1 MKRIIALSMVI
12 FSLMLSTTTALAQKS
27 EQVYYEVIRYQVIN
41 DSQMD
46 KLENYWKDAAIP
58 ALNRLGVELIGVFKP
73 QFGAHGLD
81 LFVVIPHQS
90 LQSYA
95 VAWEQLAL
103 DKEYQKVG
111 TSFINRAKGEAVFFR
126 YSTSLLKA
134 FSHMPK
140 PEVPVHI
147 KGKGSRIFEMRTYES
162 HSKHDAKMK
171 IEMFNEGGEIAL
183 FRETGLHPVMF
194 GETIAGN
201 DMPNLVYILGF
212 ENMAE
217 RDANWGTFGNSE
229 GWKNMKDIPKYK
241 ATVSGITDVILKPT
255 SYSQM

>member
-1 MKRIIALSMVI
+1 MKQILTLSIAML
-12 FSLMLSTTTALAQKS
+12 SLMMFTVSVSAQKT

-41 DSQMD
+41 DTQMH

-58 ALNRLGVELIGVFKP
+58 AFNRLGVELIGVFKP
-73 QFGAHGLD
+73 QYGAHGLD
-81 LFVVIPHQS
+81 LFVVIPHKS

-95 VAWEQLAL
+95 VAWEQLEL
-103 DKEYQKVG
+103 DKEYQKAG
-111 TSFINRAKGEAVFFR
+111 ASFLNRAKDEAVFFR

-140 PEVPVHI
+140 PEVPAHI

-162 HSKHDAKMK
+162 HSKHDSKMK

-183 FRETGLHPVMF
+183 FRETGLHPVLF

-212 ENMAE
+212 ENMTE
-217 RDANWGTFGNSE
+217 RDANWGKFGSSE

-241 ATVSGITDVILKPT
+241 TTVSGITDVILRPT
-255 SYSQM
+255 SYSQL

>member
-1 MKRIIALSMVI
+1 MKRIITLSMVI
-12 FSLMLSTTTALAQKS
+12 MALMLSVTAAFAQKNK
-27 EQVYYEVIRYQVIN
+27 QVYYEVIRYQVVN
-41 DSQMD
+41 NAQMD
-46 KLENYWKDAAIP
+46 KLENYWKEAAIP
-58 ALNRLGVELIGVFKP
+58 AFNRLGSGLVGVFKP

-81 LFVVIPHQS
+81 LFVVIPHNS

-95 VAWEQLAL
+95 VAWDKLAA
-103 DKEYQKVG
+103 DKDYQKVG
-111 TSFINRAKGEAVFFR
+111 ASFINRPKEDAVFFR

-140 PEVPVHI
+140 TEIPAHI

-162 HSKHDAKMK
+162 HSRHDSKMK

-194 GETIAGN
+194 GETIAGKG
-201 DMPNLVYILGF
+201 MPNLVYILGF

-217 RDANWGTFGNSE
+217 RDNNWPKFVNSE

-241 ATVSGITDVILKPT
+241 TTVSGITDVILKPT